1 MVFIGEPM
9 PDLPAIFSEL
19 WRHMGS
25 HLWRHKWRWLILV
38 LALLAA
44 AAGLRG
50 WLGPQVQ
57 ADVVLRRDVVQTVVA
72 SGHVQTPHRVDMGA
86 QITGTVARVP
96 VTDGQSVQAGQVLI
110 ELAADDLQAVARQS
124 AQAVVQ
130 AEGRLR
136 QLQTLHNPV
145 AQQALR
151 QAQLQADH
159 AQATLTRQNELF
171 DQGFIG
177 QAALDEARKALA
189 LAGSQVETARQQV
202 ASVSASGSDTLLAQ
216 GVVAEAQAAAQ
227 AARAKAAYA
236 RISAPVAGLLI
247 GRNVEVGDVVQPG
260 KVLMTLSPEGR
271 TQLVVQVDEKNLHLI
286 ALGQQALASADAYPQ
301 QRFKAVVAYI
311 NPGVNAQTGAV
322 EVRLDVSESVAYLQQ
337 DMTVSVDIEV
347 ARQSGALTVPTRLVL
362 DLQSAAPWV
371 WRVAAGH
378 AERRTLRLGLR
389 GGAWVEVLDG
399 LAEGDQVLPP
409 PVSWR
414 AGQRV
419 RVLSTA
425 STASSLSPVSG
436 G

>member
-1 MVFIGEPM
+1 M
-9 PDLPAIFSEL
+9 PDFSAIFSK
-19 WRHMGS
+19 
-25 HLWRHKWRWLILV
+25 LWRHKWLWMALV
-38 LALLAA
+38 LALLTAV
-44 AAGLRG
+44 AGVRW

-57 ADVVLRRDVVQTVVA
+57 GETVSRRDVLQTVVA
-72 SGHVQTPHRVDMGA
+72 SGHLQTPRRVDIGA

-96 VTDGQSVQAGQVLI
+96 VTDGQNVQAGQVLI
-110 ELAADDLQAVARQS
+110 DLAADDLQAVARQT
-124 AQAVVQ
+124 AQAVAQ
-130 AEGRLR
+130 AQGRLR

-151 QAQLQADH
+151 QAQVQADH
-159 AQATLTRQNELF
+159 AQATLARQNELF
-171 DQGFIG
+171 EQGFIG

-189 LAGSQVETARQQV
+189 LARAQAETARQQL

-216 GVVAEAQAAAQ
+216 GAVAEAQAAAQ
-227 AARAKAAYA
+227 AAQAKAAYA
-236 RISAPVAGLLI
+236 RISAPVAGQLI
-247 GRNVEVGDVVQPG
+247 GRHVEVGDVVQPG

-286 ALGQQALASADAYPQ
+286 ALGQPALASADAYPQ

-322 EVRLDVSESVAYLQQ
+322 EVRLDVPETVAYLQQ

-347 ARQSGALTVPTRLVL
+347 ARRSLALTVPTGVVH
-362 DLQSAAPWV
+362 DLQSTAPWV
-371 WRVAAGH
+371 WRVAASH

-399 LAEGDQVLPP
+399 LAEGDQVLQPL
-409 PVSWR
+409 VGVR

-419 RVLSTA
+419 RVVSP
-425 STASSLSPVSG
+425 ASSASG

>member
-1 MVFIGEPM
+1 
-9 PDLPAIFSEL
+9 
-19 WRHMGS
+19 
-25 HLWRHKWRWLILV
+25 
-38 LALLAA
+38 
-44 AAGLRG
+44 
-50 WLGPQVQ
+50 
-57 ADVVLRRDVVQTVVA
+57 
-72 SGHVQTPHRVDMGA
+72 
-86 QITGTVARVP
+86 
-96 VTDGQSVQAGQVLI
+96 
-110 ELAADDLQAVARQS
+110 LQAVARQT
-124 AQAVVQ
+124 AQAVAQ
-130 AEGRLR
+130 AQGRLR

-151 QAQLQADH
+151 QAQVQADH
-159 AQATLTRQNELF
+159 AQATLARQNELF
-171 DQGFIG
+171 EQGFIG

-189 LAGSQVETARQQV
+189 LARAQAETARQQL

-216 GVVAEAQAAAQ
+216 GAVAEAQAAAQ
-227 AARAKAAYA
+227 AAQAKAAYA
-236 RISAPVAGLLI
+236 RISAPAAGQLI
-247 GRNVEVGDVVQPG
+247 GRHVEVGDVVQPG

-286 ALGQQALASADAYPQ
+286 ALGQPALASADAYPQ

-322 EVRLDVSESVAYLQQ
+322 EVRLDVPETVAYLQQ

-347 ARQSGALTVPTRLVL
+347 ARRTGTLTVPTGVVH

-399 LAEGDQVLPP
+399 LAEGDQVLQP
-409 PVSWR
+409 PVGVR

-419 RVLSTA
+419 RVMSP
-425 STASSLSPVSG
+425 ASSASG

>member
-1 MVFIGEPM
+1 M
-9 PDLPAIFSEL
+9 A
-19 WRHMGS
+19 
-25 HLWRHKWRWLILV
+25 LV
-38 LALLAA
+38 LALLTAV
-44 AAGLRG
+44 AGVRW

-57 ADVVLRRDVVQTVVA
+57 GETVSRRDVLQTVVA
-72 SGHVQTPHRVDMGA
+72 SGHVQTPHRVDIGA

-96 VTDGQSVQAGQVLI
+96 VTDGQNVQAGQVLI
-110 ELAADDLQAVARQS
+110 ELAADDLQAVARQT
-124 AQAVVQ
+124 AQAVAQ
-130 AEGRLR
+130 AQGRLR

-151 QAQLQADH
+151 QAQVQADH
-159 AQATLTRQNELF
+159 AQATLARQNELF
-171 DQGFIG
+171 EQGFIG

-189 LAGSQVETARQQV
+189 LARAQAETARQQL

-216 GVVAEAQAAAQ
+216 GAVAEAQAAAQ
-227 AARAKAAYA
+227 AAQAKAAYA
-236 RISAPVAGLLI
+236 RISAPAAGQLI
-247 GRNVEVGDVVQPG
+247 GRHVEVGDVVQPG

-286 ALGQQALASADAYPQ
+286 ALGQPALASADAYPQ

-322 EVRLDVSESVAYLQQ
+322 EVRLDVPETVAYLQQ

-347 ARQSGALTVPTRLVL
+347 ARRTGTLTVPTGVVH

-399 LAEGDQVLPP
+399 LAEGDQVLQP
-409 PVSWR
+409 PVGVR

-419 RVLSTA
+419 RVMSP
-425 STASSLSPVSG
+425 ASSASG